1 MVIDDQPDTVMT
13 LLELLRD
20 EGYVAMG
27 HSSSKE
33 AMDTLTTF
41 LPDVVISDLA
51 MPAPHGFDVAR
62 HVRRALGPKPLLIA
76 VTAQYTKKTDKRL
89 AEVVGYD
96 YYLTKPCDP
105 NVLLALVEKAG
116 KQA

>member
-1 MVIDDQPDTVMT
+1 MVIDDHPDTVMT
-13 LLELLRD
+13 LLELLRE

-27 HSSSKE
+27 HSSSKD

-41 LPDVVISDLA
+41 APDVVISDLA

-62 HVRRALGPKPLLIA
+62 QVRRTLGPKPLLIA
-76 VTAQYTKKTDKRL
+76 VTAQYTKKTDQRL

-96 YYLTKPCDP
+96 YFLTKPCDP

-116 KQA
+116 K

>member
-13 LLELLRD
+13 LLELLRE
-20 EGYVAMG
+20 EGHVAMG
-27 HSSSKE
+27 HSSSRE
-33 AMDTLTTF
+33 AMESLSTF

-62 HVRRALGPKPLLIA
+62 EVRKTLGPKPLLIA
-76 VTAQYTKKTDKRL
+76 VTAQYTKPTDKVL

-96 YYLTKPCDP
+96 YYLIKPCDP
-105 NVLLALVEKAG
+105 NVLLALMDKAR
-116 KQA
+116 K